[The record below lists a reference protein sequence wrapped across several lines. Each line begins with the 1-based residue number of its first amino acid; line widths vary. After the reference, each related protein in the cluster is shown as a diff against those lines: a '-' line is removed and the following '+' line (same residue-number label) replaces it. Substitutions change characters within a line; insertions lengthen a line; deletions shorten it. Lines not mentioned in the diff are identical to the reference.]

1 MVIGS
6 LISVL
11 MASRTQAHIFHLQT
25 TSFSAHKALQEYYE
39 GIVELID
46 NLAESYQGRYEVI
59 TGYSAHGKFVEQPSL
74 QMTIFYFQNLVDM
87 VILSGKEIPQDT
99 FLLNQIDEIVAFIN
113 STIYK
118 LKVLQ

>member
-1 MVIGS
+1 MVGS

-25 TSFSAHKALQEYYE
+25 KSFSAHKALQEYYE
-39 GIVELID
+39 GIIPLID
-46 NLAESYQGRYEVI
+46 SFAESYQGKYDII
-59 TGYSAHGKFVEQPSL
+59 TNYTAHGKFVEETSI
-74 QMTIFYFQNLVDM
+74 QMMIFYFQNLADM
-87 VILSGKEIPQDT
+87 VIFSGKEIPQDT
-99 FLLNQIDEIVAFIN
+99 FLLNQIDELVAFIN